1 MAADVSRDVCS
12 PQARADRLV
21 LAELTLR
28 DGEDL
33 QSTSRFAEDI
43 WDLTPALHQAH
54 QSSCKLYFQTLPAA
68 FRAVAKELLFAF
80 LAGPLLPGQSRAGI
94 GRIRSHFTQVKTFLE
109 WIDSR
114 GIRSLADV
122 ADADLEAFN
131 SFVVARDVS
140 DASRRALRAAA
151 RAFWIYR
158 EYLPADHLM
167 LDPYTLEGWTRAGR
181 ENKGVE
187 NLTERIPPEVISP
200 LLVWSLWLIDE
211 VGPDLIAAR
220 REWRPL
226 FMVIAGPAA
235 QQRLAHRWNPAAL
248 GGDSKAW
255 SEQFRA
261 LLDRYRA
268 QGRSLPGDTRGGV
281 NRKFLSRQVGRH
293 RHGLNAR
300 ERRWLADAVAELGV
314 ADDAYLDTPIT
325 GALDGEPWT
334 SQIRYTDVPTLA
346 ITLRTACYVV
356 IAYLSGMRDSE
367 IKHLRRGCTS
377 RRRDVD
383 GNVVRRL
390 ITSLAFK
397 GERSPTGVTAT
408 WVISEPVE
416 RAVRLLE
423 QLQEP
428 DVEYLITPLPGS
440 VGYNYAKYGEF
451 ALTNTTTLESLK
463 KLCHWINDYCRDHG
477 RADGIPLVRGKVWM
491 LNTSQFRRTLAW
503 FIARQPG
510 GSIAGAIQYR
520 HQSIQMF
527 EGYAGT
533 SDSGFRAEVE
543 AEQAIERGDQLR
555 TLIENHEHDDLAG
568 PSAQEARRRI
578 AEFER
583 KVWFQGTV
591 VTDRKRMALIMSRDD
606 PKIYF
611 GEYVAC
617 VYNPDKALCRNKI
630 SGEAGTAPDL
640 GDCKPLQCRNVAV
653 TPANIAALR
662 RHLGQLEA
670 NLQLGPV
677 LAPYIFDRL
686 QRQCGELTQFL
697 SRVSGEVGPSG
708 NPGSPLGPER

>member
-1 MAADVSRDVCS
+1 M
-12 PQARADRLV
+12 
-21 LAELTLR
+21 
-28 DGEDL
+28 
-33 QSTSRFAEDI
+33 
-43 WDLTPALHQAH
+43 
-54 QSSCKLYFQTLPAA
+54 
-68 FRAVAKELLFAF
+68 
-80 LAGPLLPGQSRAGI
+80 
-94 GRIRSHFTQVKTFLE
+94 
-109 WIDSR
+109 
-114 GIRSLADV
+114 
-122 ADADLEAFN
+122 
-131 SFVVARDVS
+131 
-140 DASRRALRAAA
+140 
-151 RAFWIYR
+151 
-158 EYLPADHLM
+158 
-167 LDPYTLEGWTRAGR
+167 
-181 ENKGVE
+181 
-187 NLTERIPPEVISP
+187 TERIPPEVISP
-200 LLVWSLWLIDE
+200 LFVWSLWLIDE

-226 FMVIAGPAA
+226 FMVIARRPA
-235 QQRLAHRWNPAAL
+235 QERLAQTWSQPGFLSDGAT
-248 GGDSKAW
+248 W
-255 SEQFRA
+255 SEGFLA
-261 LLDRYRA
+261 LLDWYRSE
-268 QGRSLPGDTRGGV
+268 GRQLPGDGRGGV
-281 NRKFLSRQVGRH
+281 NRKFLARQVGRG
-293 RHGLNAR
+293 RHGWSAR
-300 ERRWLADAVAELGV
+300 ERRWLDEAVAELGA
-314 ADDAYLDTPIT
+314 ADDAYLNTPVT
-325 GALDGEPWT
+325 GTLDGHPWT
-334 SQIRYTDVPTLA
+334 AQIRYGDVPVLA
-346 ITLRTACYVV
+346 IMVRTACYVV

-377 RRRDVD
+377 RRRDAD
-383 GNVVRRL
+383 GNVVRRM

-397 GERSPTGVTAT
+397 GESSPAGFPAT

-416 RAVRLLE
+416 RAVQLLE

-428 DVEYLITPLPGS
+428 DIDYLITALPGS
-440 VGYNYAKYGEF
+440 VGYNYAKYGQF
-451 ALTNTTTLESLK
+451 ALTNTTTLESFK
-463 KLCHWINDYCRDHG
+463 KLCQWINDYCREHG

-568 PSAQEARRRI
+568 PSADEARDRI

-606 PKIYF
+606 PKIYL

-617 VYNPDKALCRNKI
+617 VYNPDKALCRKRI
-630 SGEAGTAPDL
+630 SGKGITTPDL
-640 GDCKPLQCRNVAV
+640 DDCKPLQCRNVAL

-677 LAPYIFDRL
+677 LAPYLLHRL
-686 QRQCGELTQFL
+686 QRQHEELTQFL
-697 SRVSGEVGPSG
+697 SRVGGEIGTPDAPGGSVGTT
-708 NPGSPLGPER
+708 L